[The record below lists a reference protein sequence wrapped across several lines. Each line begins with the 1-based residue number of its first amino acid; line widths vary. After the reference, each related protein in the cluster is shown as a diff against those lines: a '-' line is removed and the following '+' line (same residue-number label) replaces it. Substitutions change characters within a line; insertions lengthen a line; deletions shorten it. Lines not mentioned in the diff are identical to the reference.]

1 MSKCSWKKAPTDLLN
16 AGLPQTFSLSK
27 ANTVS
32 VKCNKARTALNSS
45 SLCGNSEGQGRS
57 RAVSRRGPLWAGLP
71 GPLAGCVLAHWSL
84 GPPALALRCWPPN
97 TEATYWT
104 PPESTGPKGESP
116 VGSVPWRGGPMK
128 QHHEKVAKRA
138 RRNHFC
144 MEVPTQKLG
153 SEREMTEKI
162 LCPNF

>member
-1 MSKCSWKKAPTDLLN
+1 MTQRQEVSKCSWKKAPTDLLN

-104 PPESTGPKGESP
+104 PPRKHRSQ
-116 VGSVPWRGGPMK
+116 RGKPSR
-128 QHHEKVAKRA
+128 V
-138 RRNHFC
+138 C
-144 MEVPTQKLG
+144 SL
-153 SEREMTEKI
+153 ERWPDEATSRKS
-162 LCPNF
+162 C